1 MVETGLVFKRTC
13 NYWIDAGIVGLYD
26 TLNKPLPN
34 SETIGE
40 WGKTIKSHS
49 NIEVN
54 LDSDQLSLRGEESQI
69 DLALSYSLERI
80 RTTLYDVSTEK
91 QISSPEENG
100 RIKIKSTI
108 AGEVIASGKQAEY
121 TYFRQEIIKNTGT
134 KNIFLPIKQKKI
146 QQLSTC
152 VFCGQLT
159 NENLALKKAE
169 EVFIGLASRSS
180 PFVEGESSNR
190 CFHSYHKGCKKCW
203 QCGYLTFFAPLL
215 LFYRRITIDRD
226 KKDTYYI
233 LPYVSG
239 NLSATNLLYRSLS
252 GKRGL
257 ARALGTDL
265 SEKNYM
271 SSFGV
276 VPRGIPAL
284 TLSFYF
290 DLFDRLLPKSS
301 ARLLQTSQNIG
312 LIDNRGSVFQTAL
325 FLIRDSG
332 QKSFVMR
339 ETTIDRSAYFM
350 KLYSYLNRYFDSEG
364 DGRLLKTLNFLIE
377 RSSEWTIVNGQKFRR
392 TQLQRLSVLKASQA
406 LTEGKHVYRY
416 LLTVLSSDL
425 REETAKPYDSDQITS
440 LFQKYD
446 QWLFNKENEFMSNIV
461 KQAKDSGRYLSQDFW
476 NNPSWDNEE
485 KKNLIKRYY
494 YSIERSPS
502 PVKFL
507 EQVRHAY
514 KKIEKEIPIEM
525 IFHTDDGSEDIKK
538 FEVYRVYF
546 LAGML
551 NGWINKS
558 KSTLAVESPQTT

>member
-1 MVETGLVFKRTC
+1 M
-13 NYWIDAGIVGLYD
+13 
-26 TLNKPLPN
+26 
-34 SETIGE
+34 
-40 WGKTIKSHS
+40 
-49 NIEVN
+49 
-54 LDSDQLSLRGEESQI
+54 
-69 DLALSYSLERI
+69 
-80 RTTLYDVSTEK
+80 
-91 QISSPEENG
+91 
-100 RIKIKSTI
+100 
-108 AGEVIASGKQAEY
+108 IASGKQSKMIVSGNQVGT
-121 TYFRQEIIKNTGT
+121 TYFRQEIIKNIGV
-134 KNIFLPIKQKKI
+134 KNIFLPIKQKKTKNQSKCI
-146 QQLSTC
+146 
-152 VFCGQLT
+152 FCGQST
-159 NENLALKKAE
+159 DTNLALKKAE
-169 EVFIGLASRSS
+169 EVFLGPASRSS

-190 CFHSYHKGCKKCW
+190 CFHSYHNGSQKCW
-203 QCGYLTFFAPLL
+203 QCGYITFFAPLL
-215 LFYRRITIDRD
+215 LFYRRITKGR

-239 NLSATNLLYRSLS
+239 NLSATYRLYRSLS

-265 SEKNYM
+265 SDKNYV
-271 SSFGV
+271 SSFGA
-276 VPRGIPAL
+276 VPRGIPSL

-301 ARLLQTSQNIG
+301 SSLLQTSQNIG

-339 ETTIDRSAYFM
+339 ETTIDRSAYFI
-350 KLYSYLNRYFDSEG
+350 KLYSYLKRYFYGEG
-364 DGRLLKTLNFLIE
+364 QLLKIFNLLIE
-377 RSSEWTIVNGQKFRR
+377 RSSDLLFVNGQKFGR
-392 TQLQRLSVLKASQA
+392 TQLQRFSVLKASQA

-416 LLTVLSSDL
+416 LLPILSSDL
-425 REETAKPYDSDQITS
+425 KEDTAKSDDSYQITG

-446 QWLFNKENEFMSNIV
+446 QWLFNKENEFMSNII
-461 KQAKDSGRYLSQDFW
+461 KQAKDSGWYLSQDFW
-476 NNPSWDNEE
+476 NNPGWDNEE

-514 KKIEKEIPIEM
+514 KHIEKEIPNEM
-525 IFHTDDGSEDIKK
+525 VFHKEDGSEDINK

-551 NGWINKS
+551 NGLIRK
-558 KSTLAVESPQTT
+558 EQTTITSELSQTIEKEE